1 MPLRSLVIDYMATT
15 EDDFRRDD
23 GGSLENDKVDATLR
37 DSTDECPT
45 DPIMINPIIN
55 LTRSKMESFLQD
67 VVESDL
73 LTPSWNMLKL
83 AEDKNDKLLTMLFSQ
98 LLPSLN
104 DTANS

>member
-1 MPLRSLVIDYMATT
+1 MATT
-15 EDDFRRDD
+15 EDDFRRDN
-23 GGSLENDKVDATLR
+23 GGNLENDKADVTLR

-45 DPIMINPIIN
+45 DPTIIN
-55 LTRSKMESFLQD
+55 LRRSKMESCLQE
-67 VVESDL
+67 VIESDL